1 MEDWEDDDFVL
12 PIINSKEQLKR
23 LEERKL
29 MEDSNNELIE
39 DLFSTEDVKLQ
50 DVKLQDVK
58 LQDVKLPHLNFEP
71 PKPPKPSQILLPPKP
86 PPRKKKFNSNIQT
99 NEMKQ
104 KEASKKIKEAKEKKK
119 RASEI
124 YGDNDYEYDDYE
136 DKFYNY

>member
-12 PIINSKEQLKR
+12 PIINSKEQMKR

-29 MEDSNNELIE
+29 MEESNNELIE
-39 DLFSTEDVKLQ
+39 DLFSTEDVKL
-50 DVKLQDVK
+50 
-58 LQDVKLPHLNFEP
+58 PHVNFEP

-86 PPRKKKFNSNIQT
+86 PPRKNKFNSNIQT

-104 KEASKKIKEAKEKKK
+104 KEASKKIKEAKEKRK
-119 RASEI
+119 RDIET

>member
-29 MEDSNNELIE
+29 IEESNNELIE
-39 DLFSTEDVKLQ
+39 HLFSTEQ
-50 DVKLQDVK
+50 
-58 LQDVKLPHLNFEP
+58 VKLPDMKLEPPKP

-86 PPRKKKFNSNIQT
+86 PPRKNKFNSNIHI

-104 KEASKKIKEAKEKKK
+104 KEASKKIKESKEKRK
-119 RASEI
+119 RNIEI

-136 DKFYNY
+136 DKFYNK

>member
-29 MEDSNNELIE
+29 IEESNNELIE
-39 DLFSTEDVKLQ
+39 HLFSTEQ
-50 DVKLQDVK
+50 
-58 LQDVKLPHLNFEP
+58 VKLPDMKLEP

-86 PPRKKKFNSNIQT
+86 PPRKNKFNSNIHI
-99 NEMKQ
+99 NEIKQ
-104 KEASKKIKEAKEKKK
+104 KEASKKIKESKEKRK
-119 RASEI
+119 RNIEI

-136 DKFYNY
+136 DKFYNK